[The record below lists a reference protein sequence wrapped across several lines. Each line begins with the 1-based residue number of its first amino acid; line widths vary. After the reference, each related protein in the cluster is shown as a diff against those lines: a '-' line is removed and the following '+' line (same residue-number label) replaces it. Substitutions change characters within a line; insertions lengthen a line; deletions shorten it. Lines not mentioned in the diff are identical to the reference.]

1 MPPYQ
6 NKVEEVPTP
15 QKTKPI
21 EIAPDFVDSECLT
34 RFTDKA
40 INWIGRQTQE
50 NKDQPFFV
58 YLPYTSPHYPVAPL
72 ERFWGEG
79 DAGGYGEFMIET
91 DFHVGRI
98 LDFLDD
104 KGLAENTLV
113 IFSSD
118 NGPERTWE
126 QRIEEFDHDSS
137 HIYKEGKRS
146 IYEGGHRVP
155 FFMRWPAKIPAG
167 SSYNGVASQT
177 DLLATFADMLNV
189 KLSDNAGE
197 DSASLLPV
205 LEDPSKNLKR
215 SAIIS
220 HSINGRFAISDGQW
234 KLIMPH
240 GKLGYELY
248 NLKRDPGE
256 DTNQYGK
263 HKNIQN
269 RLEKRITAMVQNG
282 RTTPGSNQK
291 NDVSWWQDLTWI
303 SN

>member
-1 MPPYQ
+1 
-6 NKVEEVPTP
+6 
-15 QKTKPI
+15 
-21 EIAPDFVDSECLT
+21 
-34 RFTDKA
+34 
-40 INWIGRQTQE
+40 
-50 NKDQPFFV
+50 
-58 YLPYTSPHYPVAPL
+58 
-72 ERFWGEG
+72 
-79 DAGGYGEFMIET
+79 
-91 DFHVGRI
+91 
-98 LDFLDD
+98 
-104 KGLAENTLV
+104 
-113 IFSSD
+113 
-118 NGPERTWE
+118 
-126 QRIEEFDHDSS
+126 
-137 HIYKEGKRS
+137 
-146 IYEGGHRVP
+146 
-155 FFMRWPAKIPAG
+155 
-167 SSYNGVASQT
+167 
-177 DLLATFADMLNV
+177 V